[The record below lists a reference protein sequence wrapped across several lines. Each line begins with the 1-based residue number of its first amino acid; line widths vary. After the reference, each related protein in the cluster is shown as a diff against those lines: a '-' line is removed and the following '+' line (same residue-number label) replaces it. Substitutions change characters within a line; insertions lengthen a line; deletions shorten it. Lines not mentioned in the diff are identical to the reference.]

1 MRAVDD
7 ARVALQA
14 VPRSTDDFRT
24 RLVLRS
30 ELLEERGNA
39 LQAVVGEQANPVAR
53 EFCLRRGLRQS
64 ASFAPGAYG
73 PDASSVMARSPTTLW
88 EAMKSPTTLWKLTG
102 GQQSFASWLRRLA
115 GHCSGASGRSEVFLC
130 PREDATEPL

>member
-30 ELLEERGNA
+30 ELLEERSNA

-73 PDASSVMARSPTTLW
+73 PDASSVMARAWCHKMQHFLNKEISYHLVGSYEISYHPVGSL
-88 EAMKSPTTLWKLTG
+88 
-102 GQQSFASWLRRLA
+102 Q
-115 GHCSGASGRSEVFLC
+115 GASRVSRAG
-130 PREDATEPL
+130 

>member
-39 LQAVVGEQANPVAR
+39 LQAAVGEQANP
-53 EFCLRRGLRQS
+53 
-64 ASFAPGAYG
+64 
-73 PDASSVMARSPTTLW
+73 
-88 EAMKSPTTLWKLTG
+88 
-102 GQQSFASWLRRLA
+102 
-115 GHCSGASGRSEVFLC
+115 ASGSRVLLAQRVEAICILC
-130 PREDATEPL
+130 PRCIWPGCF